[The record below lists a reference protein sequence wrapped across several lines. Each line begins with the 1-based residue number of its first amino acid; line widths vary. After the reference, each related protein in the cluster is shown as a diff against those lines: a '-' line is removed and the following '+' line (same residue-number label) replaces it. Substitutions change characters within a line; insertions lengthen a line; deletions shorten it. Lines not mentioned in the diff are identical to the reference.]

1 MEKKTPLYDV
11 HVEEEGK
18 IVPFAGY
25 LLPVQYPTG
34 IIAEHEAVRTG
45 VGMFDV
51 SHMGEIMFT
60 GPGALASLNH
70 LITNDYT
77 NLAIGR
83 VRYGVLCNEDGGCLD
98 DLIVYRLGEEE
109 YFVVVNASNRDKDFA
124 HMKANLLPDTVCEDI
139 SDSLAQIA
147 LQGPKSREVMA
158 KICDAEALPVKYY
171 SCVNHLEVAGIDAL
185 VSQTGY
191 TGEFGYEIYVPA
203 ERGAELWQALREAG
217 REFGLIPCGLG
228 ARDTLRLEASMPLYG
243 HEMDETIS
251 PLEAGLGLGV
261 KLDCGDFIGRDAL
274 VAAGEPARERIGLE
288 ITGKGIAREHQD
300 LYLGDELIGHT
311 TSGTFAPHLKHAIAM
326 ALVESGRVEMG
337 DEVEVDVRGRRV
349 TAKRIP
355 MPFYKHA

>member
-191 TGEFGYEIYVPA
+191 TGEFGYEIYVDAAWAPA
-203 ERGAELWQALREAG
+203 TRCASRPRCPSTATRWMRPSARSRQASAWASSSTAATSSAVTPWWPPASPPASASASRS
-217 REFGLIPCGLG
+217 P
-228 ARDTLRLEASMPLYG
+228 ARASPASTRTSTWATSSSATLRRAPSPRTSSTPSRWPSSSAAASRWAMRSRS
-243 HEMDETIS
+243 TC
-251 PLEAGLGLGV
+251 AG
-261 KLDCGDFIGRDAL
+261 
-274 VAAGEPARERIGLE
+274 AA
-288 ITGKGIAREHQD
+288 
-300 LYLGDELIGHT
+300 
-311 TSGTFAPHLKHAIAM
+311 
-326 ALVESGRVEMG
+326 
-337 DEVEVDVRGRRV
+337 
-349 TAKRIP
+349 
-355 MPFYKHA
+355 